1 MLKRLKAACLVFIVM
16 LTGCAA
22 LGVPPADT
30 FNKRVIVANGIV
42 EQVSRSVETLFVA
55 GKLSKED
62 AQQYNERLETAATGI
77 DAAVQVHATDPTG
90 ADAKLSAII
99 TALNILKGELEK
111 RQ

>member
-1 MLKRLKAACLVFIVM
+1 MMKRLKTALAVM
-16 LTGCAA
+16 VVVLSGCAV

-30 FNKRVIVANGIV
+30 FNKRVVVANGIV

-55 GKLSKED
+55 GKLSQAD
-62 AQQYNERLETAATGI
+62 AQQYNERAENAATGI

-99 TALNILKGELEK
+99 TALNILKAELEK